1 MNDYIN
7 KIFDKDGPVA
17 KAMPGYEVRHEQ
29 IEMSEAIESAIH
41 HSEQL
46 IVEAGTGIGKSF
58 AYLVPLAEHALENN
72 ALGIVSTNT
81 ISLQEQIIS
90 KDIPFLEKALD
101 KDFKAVLVKGR
112 NNYLCLRRLHRSE
125 FQQKDL
131 FSDQYE
137 LTEFTKIF
145 AWSYKTQDGT
155 LYDLEE
161 EPDSKVWGMISA
173 DSETCLGKN
182 CQYYKRCFF
191 QKAREKISEARIL
204 VVNHHLFF
212 SNLALAKE
220 QKSIFPEWDALVFDE
235 AHSIES
241 VATEHL
247 GASISNTGIKYLL
260 DLLFNLKKQKGFLL
274 TVGDQDSMELVEQ
287 IRRRSDAF
295 FKDAKEYFDANSKKE
310 DSDTLRIREKNFIEN
325 NLSLPLHD
333 LAESLLAAKKSAK
346 DKEDEVEI
354 AGFAKKISA
363 LKDSVELILNQAMG
377 NYVYWIECSRNK
389 KASPVRY
396 EKLSNRASRISI
408 NTAPINI
415 GEILKDELFN
425 EERPIILT
433 SATLSVNNGSF
444 KYFKD
449 RVGAKRAIELKL
461 GSPFDYKNQVRMY
474 IAKNMPNPDNAT
486 DYAAKAS
493 DRIKRYLSL
502 TNGSAFVLFTSYS
515 LMNIVYE
522 ELEEYL
528 IQKGFNVL
536 RQGNGLSRNKM
547 LTSFKKESG
556 SVLFGVDTFWQGIDV
571 QGKALSN
578 VIITKLPFAVPD
590 HPVIEARIEDI
601 KKRGGDAFLEYSLPE
616 AVLKF
621 KQGFGRLIRSKKDT
635 GIIAI
640 LDSRIINKFY
650 GKTFLNSIPEC
661 EIIID

>member
-1 MNDYIN
+1 
-7 KIFDKDGPVA
+7 
-17 KAMPGYEVRHEQ
+17 MPGYEVRHEQ
-29 IEMSEAIESAIH
+29 IEMSEAIESAIS

-58 AYLVPLAEHALENN
+58 AYLVPLAEHALESN

-81 ISLQEQIIS
+81 ISLQEQIIH

-191 QKAREKISEARIL
+191 QKAREKISEARML

-377 NYVYWIECSRNK
+377 NYVYWIECSKNK
-389 KASPVRY
+389 K
-396 EKLSNRASRISI
+396 ASRISI

-433 SATLSVNNGSF
+433 SATLSVDNGSF

-449 RVGAKRAIELKL
+449 RVGARKAIELKL

-474 IAKNMPNPDNAT
+474 IAKNMPNPDNVT

-502 TNGSAFVLFTSYS
+502 TNGNAFVLFTSYS

-601 KKRGGDAFLEYSLPE
+601 QKRGGDAFLEYNLPE

-635 GIIAI
+635 GIIAV

>member
-1 MNDYIN
+1 MNNSIN
-7 KIFDKDGPVA
+7 KIFDKGGPIA
-17 KAMPGYEVRHEQ
+17 NAMPGYEVRHEQ
-29 IEMSEAIESAIH
+29 IEMAEAIESAIS

-58 AYLVPLAEHALENN
+58 AYLAPLAEFALQNES
-72 ALGIVSTNT
+72 LGIVSTNT
-81 ISLQEQIIS
+81 ISLQEQIIN

-145 AWSYKTQDGT
+145 AWSYKTKDGT

-161 EPDSKVWGMISA
+161 EPDSKVWAMVSS
-173 DSETCLGKN
+173 DSQTCLGKH

-191 QKAREKISEARIL
+191 QKAREKINEARIL

-220 QKSIFPEWDALVFDE
+220 QKSVFPEWGALVFDE

-247 GASISNTGIKYLL
+247 GASITNTGARYLL

-274 TVGDQDSMELVEQ
+274 TIGDQDSMECVEQ
-287 IRRRSDAF
+287 ARRQLDVF
-295 FKDAKEYFDANSKKE
+295 FKDIKEYFDANVKKE
-310 DSDTLRIREKNFIEN
+310 DSDTLRIREKNFVEN

-333 LAESLLAAKKSAK
+333 LAESLLAAKKKIK
-346 DKEDEVEI
+346 DREDEAEI
-354 AGFAKKISA
+354 ASFIRKVSA
-363 LKDSVELILNQAMG
+363 LKDSVQLILSQAME
-377 NYVYWIECSRNK
+377 NHVYWLECSRNRK
-389 KASPVRY
+389 INKV
-396 EKLSNRASRISI
+396 SI
-408 NTAPINI
+408 NTAPVNI
-415 GEILKDELFN
+415 GEILHEELFN
-425 EERPIILT
+425 EEKPIILT
-433 SATLSVNNGSF
+433 SATLSVDSGSF

-449 RVGAKRAIELKL
+449 RVGARKAIELKL
-461 GSPFDYKNQVRMY
+461 GSPFDYINQVRMY
-474 IAKNMPNPDNAT
+474 IAKDMPNPDNVT
-486 DYAAKAS
+486 NYAIKAA
-493 DRIKRYLSL
+493 DRIKRYLEL

-522 ELEEYL
+522 ELEGYL
-528 IQKGFNVL
+528 NNRGFNFL
-536 RQGNGLSRNKM
+536 RQGNGMNRNKM
-547 LTSFKKESG
+547 LASFKKESG

-571 QGKALSN
+571 QGNALSN

-601 KKRGGDAFLEYSLPE
+601 QKKGGDAFLEYNLPE

-621 KQGFGRLIRSKKDT
+621 KQGFGRLIRSKNDT

-650 GKTFLNSIPEC
+650 GRMFLNSIPKC

>member
-1 MNDYIN
+1 MK
-7 KIFDKDGPVA
+7 KIFDKDDLIA
-17 KAMPGYEVRHEQ
+17 KAMPEYEVRHEQ
-29 IEMSEAIESAIH
+29 IEMAEAIESAIS

-58 AYLVPLAEHALENN
+58 AYLVPLAEYALGNE
-72 ALGIVSTNT
+72 ALGIISTNT
-81 ISLQEQIIS
+81 ISLQEQIIN
-90 KDIPFLEKALD
+90 KDIPFLEKALC

-125 FQQKDL
+125 FLQKDL

-145 AWSYKTQDGT
+145 AWSFKTHDGT

-161 EPDSKVWGMISA
+161 EPDSKVWSLVST

-182 CQYYKRCFF
+182 CQYYKKCFF
-191 QKAREKISEARIL
+191 QKAREKINEARIL
-204 VVNHHLFF
+204 VINHHLFF
-212 SNLALAKE
+212 SNLALLKE
-220 QKSIFPEWDALVFDE
+220 EKCIFPEWDALVFDE
-235 AHSIES
+235 AHSIEG

-247 GASISNTGIKYLL
+247 GASITNTSARYLL

-274 TVGDQDSMELVEQ
+274 NIGNQDSMECVEQ
-287 IRRRSDAF
+287 ARRRLDVF
-295 FKDAKEYFDANSKKE
+295 FKDIKEYFDANVIKE
-310 DSDTLRIREKNFIEN
+310 DSDTLRVRQKNFVEN
-325 NLSLPLHD
+325 NLSLPLRD
-333 LAESLLAAKKSAK
+333 LAESLLTAKKSAK

-354 AGFAKKISA
+354 ASYIRKVTV
-363 LKDSVELILNQAMG
+363 LKDSIELILNQDMG
-377 NYVYWIECSRNK
+377 NHVYWIECSRNK
-389 KASPVRY
+389 KIN
-396 EKLSNRASRISI
+396 KISI
-408 NTAPINI
+408 NTAPVNI
-415 GEILKDELFN
+415 GEILREELFDQ
-425 EERPIILT
+425 EKPIILT
-433 SATLSVNNGSF
+433 SATLSVDNGSF
-444 KYFKD
+444 KYFKG
-449 RVGAKRAIELKL
+449 RVGAKKAIELKL

-474 IAKNMPNPDNAT
+474 IAKNMPNPDRIT
-486 DYAAKAS
+486 DYAIAAAS
-493 DRIKRYLSL
+493 RIKRYLEI

-515 LMNIVYE
+515 MMNSVYE

-528 IQKGFNVL
+528 LQRDFNVL

-547 LTSFKKESG
+547 LASFKKETG

-578 VIITKLPFAVPD
+578 VIITKLPFSVPD
-590 HPVIEARIEDI
+590 HPVTEVRIEDI
-601 KKRGGDAFLEYSLPE
+601 KKRGGDAFLEYNLPE

-650 GKTFLNSIPEC
+650 GRAFLNSVPKCDIV
-661 EIIID
+661 ID

>member
-1 MNDYIN
+1 MNNRISE
-7 KIFDKDGPVA
+7 IFDKDGPVA
-17 KAMPGYEVRHEQ
+17 KAMHGYEVRHEQ
-29 IEMSEAIESAIH
+29 IEMAEAVESAIS

-58 AYLVPLAEHALENN
+58 AYLVPLAEYALQDET
-72 ALGIVSTNT
+72 LGIVSTNT
-81 ISLQEQIIS
+81 ISLQEQIIN

-125 FQQKDL
+125 FLQKDL

-155 LYDLEE
+155 LYDLDE
-161 EPDSKVWGMISA
+161 EPDSKVWAMVSA

-182 CQYYKRCFF
+182 CQHYNRCFF
-191 QKAREKISEARIL
+191 QKAREKINEARML
-204 VVNHHLFF
+204 VINHHLFF
-212 SNLALAKE
+212 SNLALLKE
-220 QKSIFPEWDALVFDE
+220 QKSIFPEWGALVFDE
-235 AHSIES
+235 AHSIEG

-247 GASISNTGIKYLL
+247 GASITNTGIKYIL

-274 TVGDQDSMELVEQ
+274 TIGDQGSMERVEE

-295 FKDAKEYFDANSKKE
+295 FKDINEYFDANVKKE
-310 DSDTLRIREKNFIEN
+310 DSDTFRIRQKNFVEN
-325 NLSLPLHD
+325 NLSLPLKD
-333 LAESLLAAKKSAK
+333 LTDSLLAAKKGIK
-346 DKEDEVEI
+346 DREDEVEI
-354 AGFAKKISA
+354 ASFARKISA

-377 NYVYWIECSRNK
+377 NYVYWIESSKNK
-389 KASPVRY
+389 KV
-396 EKLSNRASRISI
+396 NRISI

-415 GEILKDELFN
+415 GDILKEELFN
-425 EERPIILT
+425 EEKPIIMT
-433 SATLSVNNGSF
+433 SATLSVDNGSF

-474 IAKNMPNPDNAT
+474 IAKDMPNPDNLT
-486 DYAAKAS
+486 DYSNKAAK
-493 DRIKRYLSL
+493 RIKKYLDL

-515 LMNIVYE
+515 LMNSVYE

-528 IQKGFNVL
+528 AEKGFNVL
-536 RQGNGLSRNKM
+536 RQGNGLSKNKM
-547 LTSFKKESG
+547 LTSFRKESG

-601 KKRGGDAFLEYSLPE
+601 QKRGGDAFLEYNLPE

-650 GKTFLNSIPEC
+650 GRQFLNSIPKC
-661 EIIID
+661 EIIIE

>member
-1 MNDYIN
+1 MNSPIN
-7 KIFDKDGPVA
+7 KIFDKGGPIA
-17 KAMPGYEVRHEQ
+17 NAMPGYEVRHEQ
-29 IEMSEAIESAIH
+29 IEMAEAIESAIS

-58 AYLVPLAEHALENN
+58 AYLAPLAEFALQNES
-72 ALGIVSTNT
+72 LGIVSTNT
-81 ISLQEQIIS
+81 ISLQEQIIN

-145 AWSYKTQDGT
+145 AWSYKTKDGT

-161 EPDSKVWGMISA
+161 EPDSKVWAMVSS
-173 DSETCLGKN
+173 DSQTCLGKH

-191 QKAREKISEARIL
+191 QKAREKINEARIL

-220 QKSIFPEWDALVFDE
+220 QKSVFPEWGALVFDE

-247 GASISNTGIKYLL
+247 GASITNTGARYLL

-274 TVGDQDSMELVEQ
+274 TIGDQDSMECVEQ
-287 IRRRSDAF
+287 ARRQLDVF
-295 FKDAKEYFDANSKKE
+295 FKDIKEYFDANVKKE
-310 DSDTLRIREKNFIEN
+310 DSDTLRIREKNFVEN

-333 LAESLLAAKKSAK
+333 LAESLLAAKKKIK
-346 DKEDEVEI
+346 DREDEAEI
-354 AGFAKKISA
+354 ASFIRKVSA
-363 LKDSVELILNQAMG
+363 LKDSVQLILSQAME
-377 NYVYWIECSRNK
+377 NHVYWLECSRNRK
-389 KASPVRY
+389 INKV
-396 EKLSNRASRISI
+396 SI
-408 NTAPINI
+408 NTAPVNI
-415 GEILKDELFN
+415 GEILHEELFN
-425 EERPIILT
+425 EEKPIILT
-433 SATLSVNNGSF
+433 SATLSVDSGSF

-449 RVGAKRAIELKL
+449 RVGARKAIELKL
-461 GSPFDYKNQVRMY
+461 GSPFDYINQVRMY
-474 IAKNMPNPDNAT
+474 IAKDMPNPDNVT
-486 DYAAKAS
+486 NYAIKAA
-493 DRIKRYLSL
+493 DRIKRYLEL

-522 ELEEYL
+522 ELEGYL
-528 IQKGFNVL
+528 NNRGFNFL
-536 RQGNGLSRNKM
+536 RQGNGMNRNKM
-547 LTSFKKESG
+547 LASFKKESG

-571 QGKALSN
+571 QGNALSN

-601 KKRGGDAFLEYSLPE
+601 QKKGGDAFLEYNLPE

-621 KQGFGRLIRSKKDT
+621 KQGFGRLIRSKNDT

-650 GKTFLNSIPEC
+650 GRMFLNSIPKC

>member
-1 MNDYIN
+1 MK
-7 KIFDKDGPVA
+7 KIFDKSGPIA
-17 KAMPGYEVRHEQ
+17 TSMPGYEMRHEQ
-29 IEMSEAIESAIH
+29 IEMAEAVKSAID

-58 AYLVPLAEHALENN
+58 AYLAPLAEYALQNE
-72 ALGIVSTNT
+72 LPGIVSTNT
-81 ISLQEQIIS
+81 ISLQEQIVH

-101 KDFKAVLVKGR
+101 KNFKAVLVKGR
-112 NNYLCLRRLHRSE
+112 NNYLCLRRLYRSE

-161 EPDSKVWGMISA
+161 EPDPKVWSMVSS
-173 DSETCLGKN
+173 DPESCLGKN

-191 QKAREKISEARIL
+191 QKAREKINEARIL
-204 VVNHHLFF
+204 VINHHLFF
-212 SNLALAKE
+212 SNLALLKE
-220 QKSIFPEWDALVFDE
+220 QKSIFPEWGALVFDE

-247 GASISNTGIKYLL
+247 GVTITNTGAKYLL
-260 DLLFNLKKQKGFLL
+260 DLLFNLKKQKGVLL
-274 TVGDQDSMELVEQ
+274 SIGDQDSMEQVEQ
-287 IRRRSDAF
+287 VRRRLDAF
-295 FKDAKEYFDANSKKE
+295 FKDIKEYFNANAKKA
-310 DSDTLRIREKNFIEN
+310 DSDTFRIRQKNIAEN
-325 NLSLPLHD
+325 NLSLPLHE
-333 LAESLLAAKKSAK
+333 LAESLMAAKKNAK
-346 DKEDEVEI
+346 DKEDELEI
-354 AGFAKKISA
+354 AGFVRKVNA
-363 LKDSVELILNQAMG
+363 LKDSIELILNQVMD
-377 NYVYWIECSRNK
+377 NYVYWIECPRNK
-389 KASPVRY
+389 KIN
-396 EKLSNRASRISI
+396 KISI
-408 NTAPINI
+408 NTAPVNI
-415 GEILKDELFN
+415 GEILKEELFN
-425 EERPIILT
+425 EEKPIILT
-433 SATLSVNNGSF
+433 SATLSVDKSSF
-444 KYFKD
+444 KYFKE
-449 RVGAKRAIELKL
+449 RVGAGKAIELKL

-474 IAKNMPNPDNAT
+474 IAKDMPNPDNVT
-486 DYAAKAS
+486 NYAIKAAE
-493 DRIKRYLSL
+493 RIKRYLDI
-502 TNGSAFVLFTSYS
+502 TNGNAFVLFTSYS

-522 ELEEYL
+522 EMEEY
-528 IQKGFNVL
+528 IMEKGFNVL
-536 RQGNGLSRNKM
+536 KQGSGLSRNKM
-547 LTSFKKESG
+547 LASFKKESG

-590 HPVIEARIEDI
+590 HPVIEARIDDI
-601 KKRGGDAFLEYSLPE
+601 RKRGGNAFLEYNLPE

-650 GKTFLNSIPEC
+650 GSCFLNAIPKC

>member
-1 MNDYIN
+1 MNNRIA

-58 AYLVPLAEHALENN
+58 AYLVPLAEHALESK

-81 ISLQEQIIS
+81 ISLQEQIIH

-354 AGFAKKISA
+354 AGFARKISA

-389 KASPVRY
+389 K
-396 EKLSNRASRISI
+396 ASRISI

-433 SATLSVNNGSF
+433 SATLSVDNGSF

-449 RVGAKRAIELKL
+449 RVGARKAIELKL

-547 LTSFKKESG
+547 LASFKKESG

-601 KKRGGDAFLEYSLPE
+601 KKRGGDAFLEYNLPE

>member
-1 MNDYIN
+1 MPGVIMSNHIT
-7 KIFDKDGPVA
+7 KIFDKDGPIA

-29 IEMSEAIESAIH
+29 IEMAEAIESAIS

-58 AYLVPLAEHALENN
+58 AYLAPLAEYALENN

-81 ISLQEQIIS
+81 ISLQEQIIH

-125 FQQKDL
+125 FLQKDL

-182 CQYYKRCFF
+182 CQYHKRCFF

-235 AHSIES
+235 AHSIEN

-295 FKDAKEYFDANSKKE
+295 FKDAKEYFDANVKKE
-310 DSDTLRIREKNFIEN
+310 DSDTFRIRQKNFIEN

-333 LAESLLAAKKSAK
+333 LAESLLVAKKSAK

-354 AGFAKKISA
+354 AGFARKISA
-363 LKDSVELILNQAMG
+363 LKDSVELILNQAMS
-377 NYVYWIECSRNK
+377 NYVYWIESSRNK
-389 KASPVRY
+389 KV
-396 EKLSNRASRISI
+396 NRISI
-408 NTAPINI
+408 NMAPVNI
-415 GEILKDELFN
+415 GEILKEELFD
-425 EERPIILT
+425 EEKPIIMT
-433 SATLSVNNGSF
+433 SATLSVDNGSF
-444 KYFKD
+444 KYFKN
-449 RVGAKRAIELKL
+449 RVGAKKAIEMKL

-474 IAKNMPNPDNAT
+474 IAKNMPNPDNMT
-486 DYAAKAS
+486 DYAMKAA
-493 DRIKRYLSL
+493 DRIKRYLEL

-528 IQKGFNVL
+528 VQKGFNVL
-536 RQGNGLSRNKM
+536 RQGKGLSRNKM
-547 LTSFKKESG
+547 LASFKKESG

-571 QGKALSN
+571 QGKNLSN

-601 KKRGGDAFLEYSLPE
+601 QKRGGDAFLEYNLPE
-616 AVLKF
+616 AILKF

-650 GKTFLNSIPEC
+650 GKAFLRSVPEC

>member
-1 MNDYIN
+1 MK
-7 KIFDKDGPVA
+7 KIFDKNGPIA

-29 IEMSEAIESAIH
+29 IEMAEAIESAIQ

-58 AYLVPLAEHALENN
+58 AYLVPLAEYALENKT
-72 ALGIVSTNT
+72 LGIVSTNT
-81 ISLQEQIIS
+81 ISLQEQIIH
-90 KDIPFLEKALD
+90 KDIPFLEKFLD

-161 EPDSKVWGMISA
+161 EPDSKVWSLISA

-212 SNLALAKE
+212 SNLALEKE
-220 QKSIFPEWDALVFDE
+220 QKNIFPEWDALVFDE
-235 AHSIES
+235 AHSIEG

-274 TVGDQDSMELVEQ
+274 AVGDQNSMEMVEQ

-295 FKDAKEYFDANSKKE
+295 FKDAKEYFDANAKKE
-310 DSDTLRIREKNFIEN
+310 DSDTLRIKEKNFIEN

-346 DKEDEVEI
+346 DKEDEMEI
-354 AGFAKKISA
+354 ASFARKISG

-377 NYVYWIECSRNK
+377 NYVYWMECSKNK
-389 KASPVRY
+389 KV
-396 EKLSNRASRISI
+396 NRISI
-408 NTAPINI
+408 NMAPVNI
-415 GEILKDELFN
+415 GEILKERLFN
-425 EERPIILT
+425 EEKPIILT
-433 SATLSVNNGSF
+433 SATLSVGNGSF
-444 KYFKD
+444 EYFKA
-449 RVGAKRAIELKL
+449 RVGARKAIELKM

-474 IAKNMPNPDNAT
+474 IAKDMPNPDNVT
-486 DYAAKAS
+486 DYAAKAA

-502 TNGSAFVLFTSYS
+502 TNGNAFVLFTSYS

-522 ELEEYL
+522 ELEGYL

-536 RQGNGLSRNKM
+536 RQGNGLSRSKM
-547 LTSFKKESG
+547 LASFKKESG

-601 KKRGGDAFLEYSLPE
+601 KKRGGDAFLEYNLPE

-650 GKTFLNSIPEC
+650 GRAFLSSIPKC
-661 EIIID
+661 DIIIE

>member
-1 MNDYIN
+1 MNNCISE
-7 KIFDKDGPVA
+7 IFDKNGPIA
-17 KAMPGYEVRHEQ
+17 NAMHGYEVRHEQ
-29 IEMSEAIESAIH
+29 IEMAEAVESAIS

-58 AYLVPLAEHALENN
+58 AYLAPLAEYAFQNKS
-72 ALGIVSTNT
+72 LGVVSTNT
-81 ISLQEQIIS
+81 ISLQEQIIN

-161 EPDSKVWGMISA
+161 EPDMKVWGMVSA
-173 DSETCLGKN
+173 DSETCLGKS

-191 QKAREKISEARIL
+191 QKAREKINEARIL
-204 VVNHHLFF
+204 VINHHLFF
-212 SNLALAKE
+212 SNLALLKE
-220 QKSIFPEWDALVFDE
+220 DKSIFPEWGALVFDE

-247 GASISNTGIKYLL
+247 GLSITNTGVRHLL

-274 TVGDQDSMELVEQ
+274 TVGDQDSMECVEQ
-287 IRRRSDAF
+287 VRRRLDVF
-295 FKDAKEYFDANSKKE
+295 FKDIKEHFDANIKKE
-310 DSDTLRIREKNFIEN
+310 DSDTLRIRQKNFVEN

-333 LAESLLAAKKSAK
+333 LAEALLVTKKSTK

-354 AGFAKKISA
+354 ASFIRKINV
-363 LKDSVELILNQAMG
+363 LKDSVGLIISQAME
-377 NYVYWIECSRNK
+377 NHVYWIECSRNK
-389 KASPVRY
+389 K
-396 EKLSNRASRISI
+396 SNKISI
-408 NTAPINI
+408 NTAPVNI
-415 GEILKDELFN
+415 GEILKEELFN
-425 EERPIILT
+425 EEKPIILT
-433 SATLSVNNGSF
+433 SATLSVDNGSF

-449 RVGAKRAIELKL
+449 RVGAKKAIELKL

-474 IAKNMPNPDNAT
+474 IAKNMPGPDNVT
-486 DYAAKAS
+486 DYAIKAA
-493 DRIKRYLSL
+493 DRIKRYLDL

-515 LMNIVYE
+515 LMNTVYE

-528 IQKGFNVL
+528 IQKDFNVL

-547 LTSFKKESG
+547 LASFKKETG

-578 VIITKLPFAVPD
+578 VIIAKLPFSVPD

-601 KKRGGDAFLEYSLPE
+601 KKRGGDAFLEYNLPE

-650 GKTFLNSIPEC
+650 GRAFLNSIPKC

>member
-1 MNDYIN
+1 MNHISH
-7 KIFDKDGPVA
+7 IFDKDGPIA
-17 KAMPGYEVRHEQ
+17 KAMSGYEVRHEQ
-29 IEMSEAIESAIH
+29 IEMAEAVDSAIT
-41 HSEQL
+41 HSAQL

-58 AYLVPLAEHALENN
+58 AYLAPLAEHAIQEES
-72 ALGIVSTNT
+72 LGIISTNT
-81 ISLQEQIIS
+81 ISLQEQIIH

-125 FQQKDL
+125 FLQKDL

-137 LTEFTKIF
+137 LNEFTKLF
-145 AWSYKTQDGT
+145 AWSYKTMDGT

-161 EPDSKVWGMISA
+161 EPDPKVWGMVSA

-191 QKAREKISEARIL
+191 QGARDKIGKARIL

-212 SNLALAKE
+212 SNLALLKE
-220 QKSIFPEWDALVFDE
+220 EKCIFPEWDTLIFDE
-235 AHSIES
+235 AHSIEG

-247 GASISNTGIKYLL
+247 GAGVTNTGVRYLL

-274 TVGDQDSMELVEQ
+274 TVGDEVSMECVEQ
-287 IRRRSDAF
+287 IRRRSEVF
-295 FKDAKEYFDANSKKE
+295 FKDIKAYFEANAKKE
-310 DSDTLRIREKNFIEN
+310 DADAFRIRQKNFIEN
-325 NLSLPLHD
+325 NLSMPLRD
-333 LAESLLAAKKSAK
+333 LSESLLAAKKAAK

-354 AGFAKKISA
+354 AGYIRRINA
-363 LKDSVELILNQAMG
+363 LKDSVELILNQAMR
-377 NYVYWIECSRNK
+377 NYVYWIECSKNK
-389 KASPVRY
+389 KINKV
-396 EKLSNRASRISI
+396 SI
-408 NTAPINI
+408 NMAPVDI
-415 GEILKDELFN
+415 GEILGRELFN

-433 SATLSVNNGSF
+433 SATLSVDKGSF

-449 RVGAKRAIELKL
+449 RVGAKNAGELKL

-474 IAKNMPNPDNAT
+474 IAKDMPGPDNVT
-486 DYAAKAS
+486 DYAIKAA
-493 DRIKRYLSL
+493 DRIKRYLDL

-515 LMNIVYE
+515 LMNSVYE

-528 IQKGFNVL
+528 AEKDFNVL

-547 LTSFKKESG
+547 LASFKKEPG

-571 QGKALSN
+571 QGNALSN
-578 VIITKLPFAVPD
+578 VIIAKLPFAVPD
-590 HPVIEARIEDI
+590 HPVIEARVENIRQ
-601 KKRGGDAFLEYSLPE
+601 RGGDAFLEYNLPE

-650 GKTFLNSIPEC
+650 GRVFLNSVPEC
-661 EIIID
+661 GIIID

>member
-1 MNDYIN
+1 MK
-7 KIFDKDGPVA
+7 KIFDKDGLIA

-29 IEMSEAIESAIH
+29 IEMAEAIESAFG

-58 AYLVPLAEHALENN
+58 AYLVPLAEYTLENE
-72 ALGIVSTNT
+72 ALGIISTNT
-81 ISLQEQIIS
+81 ISLQEQIIY

-101 KDFKAVLVKGR
+101 KDFRAVLVKGR

-125 FQQKDL
+125 FLQKDL

-145 AWSYKTQDGT
+145 AWSFKTHDGT
-155 LYDLEE
+155 LSDLEE
-161 EPDSKVWGMISA
+161 EPDSKVWNIVSA

-182 CQYYKRCFF
+182 CQYYKRCFL
-191 QKAREKISEARIL
+191 QKAREKINGARIL

-212 SNLALAKE
+212 SNLALLKE
-220 QKSIFPEWDALVFDE
+220 EKCIFPEWDALVFDE
-235 AHSIES
+235 AHSLEG

-247 GASISNTGIKYLL
+247 GASITNTGARYIL
-260 DLLFNLKKQKGFLL
+260 DLLFNPRKQKGFLL
-274 TVGDQDSMELVEQ
+274 TIGDHDSMECTEQ
-287 IRRRSDAF
+287 ARRRLDVF
-295 FKDAKEYFDANSKKE
+295 FKNVKEYFDANVRKE
-310 DSDTLRIREKNFIEN
+310 DSDTLRVRQKNFVEN
-325 NLSLPLHD
+325 NMSLPLHD
-333 LAESLLAAKKSAK
+333 LAESLLVIKKRVK
-346 DKEDEVEI
+346 DKEDEAEI
-354 AGFAKKISA
+354 ANFIRKINS
-363 LKDSVELILNQAMG
+363 LKDSVELIINQSAG
-377 NYVYWIECSRNK
+377 NHVYWIECSRNK
-389 KASPVRY
+389 KIS
-396 EKLSNRASRISI
+396 KLSI
-408 NTAPINI
+408 NTAPVNI
-415 GEILKDELFN
+415 GEILKEELFN
-425 EERPIILT
+425 EEKPIILT
-433 SATLSVNNGSF
+433 SATLSVDNSSF

-449 RVGAKRAIELKL
+449 RLGAKKAIELKL
-461 GSPFDYKNQVRMY
+461 GSPFDYKNQVRVY
-474 IAKNMPNPDNAT
+474 IAKNMPNPDNVT
-486 DYAAKAS
+486 DYAIKAA
-493 DRIKRYLSL
+493 DRIKRYLDM

-528 IQKGFNVL
+528 GQKDYNVL

-547 LTSFKKESG
+547 LASFKKETG

-578 VIITKLPFAVPD
+578 IIITKLPFSVPD
-590 HPVIEARIEDI
+590 HPVIEARIDDI
-601 KKRGGDAFLEYSLPE
+601 QKRGGDAFLEYNLPE

-650 GKTFLNSIPEC
+650 GRTFLNAIPKC

>member
-1 MNDYIN
+1 MK
-7 KIFDKDGPVA
+7 KIFDKDGPIA
-17 KAMPGYEVRHEQ
+17 NAMPGYEVRHEQ
-29 IEMSEAIESAIH
+29 IEMAEAIESAIS

-58 AYLVPLAEHALENN
+58 AYLVPLAEFALGNES
-72 ALGIVSTNT
+72 LGIVSTNT
-81 ISLQEQIIS
+81 ISLQEQIIN

-155 LYDLEE
+155 LYDLED
-161 EPDSKVWGMISA
+161 EPDSRVWSMVAA
-173 DSETCLGKN
+173 DSETCLGKH

-191 QKAREKISEARIL
+191 QKARERINDARIL
-204 VVNHHLFF
+204 VINHHLFF
-212 SNLALAKE
+212 SNQALLKE
-220 QKSIFPEWDALVFDE
+220 DKSIFPEWGSLIFDE
-235 AHSIES
+235 AHSMEG

-247 GASISNTGIKYLL
+247 GLSITNTGARYLL

-274 TVGDQDSMELVEQ
+274 TIGDQDSMECVEQ
-287 IRRRSDAF
+287 VRRRLDEF
-295 FKDAKEYFDANSKKE
+295 FKDVKEYFDANVKKE
-310 DSDTLRIREKNFIEN
+310 DADTLRIREKNFVEN

-333 LAESLLAAKKSAK
+333 LAESLLAAKKNTK
-346 DKEDEVEI
+346 DKEAEVEI
-354 AGFAKKISA
+354 ASFIRKVSA
-363 LKDSVELILNQAMG
+363 LKDSVQIMLSQAAE
-377 NYVYWIECSRNK
+377 NHVYWLECSRNK
-389 KASPVRY
+389 KI
-396 EKLSNRASRISI
+396 SRVSI

-415 GEILKDELFN
+415 GEILQKELFN
-425 EERPIILT
+425 EEKPIILT
-433 SATLSVNNGSF
+433 SATLSVDKGSF

-449 RVGAKRAIELKL
+449 RVGARKAIELKL
-461 GSPFDYKNQVRMY
+461 GSPFDYINQVRMY
-474 IAKNMPNPDNAT
+474 IAKDMPNPDNVT
-486 DYAAKAS
+486 DYAVKAA
-493 DRIKRYLSL
+493 DRIKRYLEI

-515 LMNIVYE
+515 MMNIVYE
-522 ELEEYL
+522 ELEGYL
-528 IQKGFNVL
+528 NEKGFNFL
-536 RQGNGLSRNKM
+536 RQASGLSRNKM
-547 LTSFKKESG
+547 LASFKKESG

-578 VIITKLPFAVPD
+578 VIITKLPFSVPD

-601 KKRGGDAFLEYSLPE
+601 QKRGGDAFLEYNLPE

-650 GKTFLNSIPEC
+650 GRAFLNSIPKC

>member
-1 MNDYIN
+1 MK
-7 KIFDKDGPVA
+7 KIFDKDGLIA

-29 IEMSEAIESAIH
+29 IEMAEAIESAIS

-58 AYLVPLAEHALENN
+58 AYLVPLAEYALENE
-72 ALGIVSTNT
+72 ALGIISTNT
-81 ISLQEQIIS
+81 ISLQEQIIN
-90 KDIPFLEKALD
+90 KDIPFLEKALC

-125 FQQKDL
+125 FLQKDL

-145 AWSYKTQDGT
+145 AWSFKTHDGT

-161 EPDSKVWGMISA
+161 EPDLKVWSVVST

-182 CQYYKRCFF
+182 CQYYKGCFF
-191 QKAREKISEARIL
+191 QKAREKINEARIL
-204 VVNHHLFF
+204 VINHHLFF
-212 SNLALAKE
+212 SNLALLKE
-220 QKSIFPEWDALVFDE
+220 EKCIFPEWDTLVFDE
-235 AHSIES
+235 AHSIEG

-247 GASISNTGIKYLL
+247 GASITNTGARYLL

-274 TVGDQDSMELVEQ
+274 NIGNQYSMECVEQ
-287 IRRRSDAF
+287 ARRRLDVF
-295 FKDAKEYFDANSKKE
+295 FKDIKEYFDVNVIKE
-310 DSDTLRIREKNFIEN
+310 DSDTLRVRQKNFVEN
-325 NLSLPLHD
+325 NLSLPLRD
-333 LAESLLAAKKSAK
+333 LAESLLTAKKSAK

-354 AGFAKKISA
+354 ASYIRKVTA
-363 LKDSVELILNQAMG
+363 LKDSIELILNQDMG
-377 NYVYWIECSRNK
+377 NHVYWIECSRNK
-389 KASPVRY
+389 KIN
-396 EKLSNRASRISI
+396 KISI
-408 NTAPINI
+408 NTAPVNI
-415 GEILKDELFN
+415 GEILREELFDQ
-425 EERPIILT
+425 EKPIILT
-433 SATLSVNNGSF
+433 SATLSVDNDSF
-444 KYFKD
+444 KYFKG

-474 IAKNMPNPDNAT
+474 IAKNMPNPDRIT
-486 DYAAKAS
+486 DYAIAAAS
-493 DRIKRYLSL
+493 RIKRYLEI

-515 LMNIVYE
+515 MMNSVYE

-528 IQKGFNVL
+528 LQRDFNVL

-547 LTSFKKESG
+547 LASFKKETG

-578 VIITKLPFAVPD
+578 VIITKLPFSVPD
-590 HPVIEARIEDI
+590 HPVTEARIEDI
-601 KKRGGDAFLEYSLPE
+601 KKRGGDAFLEYNLPE

-650 GKTFLNSIPEC
+650 GRAFLNSIPKC
-661 EIIID
+661 DMIIDQ

>member
-1 MNDYIN
+1 MNNRIA

-29 IEMSEAIESAIH
+29 IEMAEAVESAIS

-58 AYLVPLAEHALENN
+58 AYLAPLAEYTLENN

-81 ISLQEQIIS
+81 ISLQEQIIH

-125 FQQKDL
+125 FLQKDL

-161 EPDSKVWGMISA
+161 EPDSKVWGMVST

-182 CQYYKRCFF
+182 CQYYKKCFF
-191 QKAREKISEARIL
+191 QKAREKINEARIL
-204 VVNHHLFF
+204 IVNHHLFF

-220 QKSIFPEWDALVFDE
+220 QKSIFPEWDGLVFDE
-235 AHSIES
+235 AHSIEG

-247 GASISNTGIKYLL
+247 GASITNTGARYLL

-274 TVGDQDSMELVEQ
+274 TVGDQDSMECVEQ
-287 IRRRSDAF
+287 ARRRLDVF
-295 FKDAKEYFDANSKKE
+295 FKDIKEYFDANVKKE
-310 DSDTLRIREKNFIEN
+310 DSDTFRIRQKNFVEN
-325 NLSLPLHD
+325 NLSLPLKD
-333 LAESLLAAKKSAK
+333 LTESLLAAKKGIK
-346 DKEDEVEI
+346 DREDEVEI
-354 AGFAKKISA
+354 ASFARKISA

-377 NYVYWIECSRNK
+377 NYVYWIESSRNK
-389 KASPVRY
+389 KV
-396 EKLSNRASRISI
+396 NRISI
-408 NTAPINI
+408 NMAPVNI
-415 GEILKDELFN
+415 GEILKEELFD
-425 EERPIILT
+425 EEKPIILT
-433 SATLSVNNGSF
+433 SATLSVDNSSF
-444 KYFKD
+444 KYFKN
-449 RVGAKRAIELKL
+449 RVGAKKAIEMKL

-474 IAKNMPNPDNAT
+474 IAKNMPNPDNMT
-486 DYAAKAS
+486 DYAMKAA
-493 DRIKRYLSL
+493 DRIKRYLEL

-536 RQGNGLSRNKM
+536 RQGKGLSRNKM
-547 LTSFKKESG
+547 LASFKKESG

-571 QGKALSN
+571 QGKNLSN

-590 HPVIEARIEDI
+590 HPIIEARIEDI
-601 KKRGGDAFLEYSLPE
+601 QKRGGDAFLEYNLPE
-616 AVLKF
+616 AILKF

-650 GKTFLNSIPEC
+650 GKAFLRSVPEC

>member
-1 MNDYIN
+1 MNNLIHE
-7 KIFDKDGPVA
+7 IFDKNGPVA
-17 KAMPGYEVRHEQ
+17 NAMPGYEVRHEQ
-29 IEMSEAIESAIH
+29 IEMAEAIESAIS

-58 AYLVPLAEHALENN
+58 AYLVPLAEF
-72 ALGIVSTNT
+72 ALGNESLGIISTNT
-81 ISLQEQIIS
+81 ISLQEQIIN

-161 EPDSKVWGMISA
+161 EPDSKVWSMVAA
-173 DSETCLGKN
+173 DSETCLGKH
-182 CQYYKRCFF
+182 CQYYKKCFF
-191 QKAREKISEARIL
+191 QKARERINDARIL
-204 VVNHHLFF
+204 VINHHLFF
-212 SNLALAKE
+212 SNQALLKE
-220 QKSIFPEWDALVFDE
+220 DKSMFPEWGCLVFDE
-235 AHSIES
+235 AHSIEG

-247 GASISNTGIKYLL
+247 GLSITNTGARYLL

-274 TVGDQDSMELVEQ
+274 TIGDQDSMECVEQ
-287 IRRRSDAF
+287 ARRRLDAF
-295 FKDAKEYFDANSKKE
+295 FKDIKEYFDANVKKE
-310 DSDTLRIREKNFIEN
+310 DSDTLRIREKNFVEN

-333 LAESLLAAKKSAK
+333 LAESLLVAKKNIK

-354 AGFAKKISA
+354 ASFIRKVSA
-363 LKDSVELILNQAMG
+363 LKDSVQLILSQAME
-377 NYVYWIECSRNK
+377 NHVYWLECSRNK
-389 KASPVRY
+389 KI
-396 EKLSNRASRISI
+396 SRVSI
-408 NTAPINI
+408 NTAPVNI
-415 GEILKDELFN
+415 GEILQEELFN
-425 EERPIILT
+425 EEKPIILT
-433 SATLSVNNGSF
+433 SATLSVDNGSF

-449 RVGAKRAIELKL
+449 RVGARKAIELKL
-461 GSPFDYKNQVRMY
+461 GSPFDYINQVRMY
-474 IAKNMPNPDNAT
+474 IAKDMPNPDNVT
-486 DYAAKAS
+486 DYAIKAA
-493 DRIKRYLSL
+493 DRIKRYLEI

-522 ELEEYL
+522 ELEGYL
-528 IQKGFNVL
+528 NEKGFNFL
-536 RQGNGLSRNKM
+536 RQGNGLTRNKM
-547 LTSFKKESG
+547 LASFKKESG
-556 SVLFGVDTFWQGIDV
+556 SVLFGVDTFWQGIDI

-578 VIITKLPFAVPD
+578 IIITKLPFAVPD

-601 KKRGGDAFLEYSLPE
+601 QKKGGDAFLEYNLPE

-650 GKTFLNSIPEC
+650 GRAFLNSIPKC

>member
-1 MNDYIN
+1 MK
-7 KIFDKDGPVA
+7 KIFDENGPIA
-17 KAMPGYEVRHEQ
+17 NAMPGYEVRHEQ
-29 IEMSEAIESAIH
+29 IEMAEAIESAIS

-58 AYLVPLAEHALENN
+58 AYLVPLAEYAIKNN
-72 ALGIVSTNT
+72 SLGIISTNT
-81 ISLQEQIIS
+81 ISLQEQIIN
-90 KDIPFLEKALD
+90 KDIPFLEKALG

-112 NNYLCLRRLHRSE
+112 NNYLCLRKLRRSE
-125 FQQKDL
+125 FLQKDL

-161 EPDSKVWGMISA
+161 EPDMKVWSMVST

-182 CQYYKRCFF
+182 CQHYKKCFF
-191 QKAREKISEARIL
+191 QRAREKISEARML
-204 VVNHHLFF
+204 VINHHLFF
-212 SNLALAKE
+212 SNQALLKE
-220 QKSIFPEWDALVFDE
+220 DKSVFPEWGALVFDE

-247 GASISNTGIKYLL
+247 GANVTNTGARYLL

-274 TVGDQDSMELVEQ
+274 TVGDQDSMECVEQ
-287 IRRRSDAF
+287 VRRRLDVF
-295 FKDAKEYFDANSKKE
+295 FKDIKDHFDANIKKE
-310 DSDTLRIREKNFIEN
+310 DSDTLRIRQKNFVEN
-325 NLSLPLHD
+325 NLSSSLRD
-333 LAESLLAAKKSAK
+333 LAESLLVTKKGVK

-354 AGFAKKISA
+354 ASFIRKINV
-363 LKDSVELILNQAMG
+363 LKDSVELILNQSME
-377 NYVYWIECSRNK
+377 NHVYWVECSRNK
-389 KASPVRY
+389 KAN
-396 EKLSNRASRISI
+396 KISI
-408 NTAPINI
+408 NTAPVNI
-415 GEILKDELFN
+415 GEILKEELFD
-425 EERPIILT
+425 EEKPIILT
-433 SATLSVNNGSF
+433 SATLSVDNGSF

-449 RVGAKRAIELKL
+449 RVGAKKAIELKL

-474 IAKNMPNPDNAT
+474 IAKNMPSPDNVT
-486 DYAAKAS
+486 DYAIKAA
-493 DRIKRYLSL
+493 DRIKRYLDL

-528 IQKGFNVL
+528 ALKDFNVL
-536 RQGNGLSRNKM
+536 RQGSGLSRNKM
-547 LTSFKKESG
+547 LASFKKESG

-578 VIITKLPFAVPD
+578 VIITKLPFSVPD
-590 HPVIEARIEDI
+590 HPVIEARIDDI
-601 KKRGGDAFLEYSLPE
+601 QKRGGDAFLEYNLPE

-621 KQGFGRLIRSKKDT
+621 KQGFGRLIRSKNDT
-635 GIIAI
+635 GVIAI

-650 GKTFLNSIPEC
+650 GRAFLNSIPKC
-661 EIIID
+661 NIIIE

>member
-1 MNDYIN
+1 MDNYIA
-7 KIFDKDGPVA
+7 KIFDKNGPIA
-17 KAMPGYEVRHEQ
+17 KAMSGYEIRHEQ
-29 IEMSEAIESAIH
+29 IEMAEAIDNAIT

-58 AYLVPLAEHALENN
+58 AYLVPLAEYALQNES
-72 ALGIVSTNT
+72 LGIISTNT
-81 ISLQEQIIS
+81 ISLQEQIIH
-90 KDIPFLEKALD
+90 KDIPFLEKAID

-125 FQQKDL
+125 FLQKDL

-137 LTEFTKIF
+137 LAEFAKIF

-161 EPDSKVWGMISA
+161 EPDSKVWSMVSA
-173 DSETCLGKN
+173 DSETCLAKN

-191 QKAREKISEARIL
+191 QKAREKINEARLL
-204 VVNHHLFF
+204 VINHHLFF
-212 SNLALAKE
+212 SNLALLKE
-220 QKSIFPEWDALVFDE
+220 EKCIFPEWDVLVFDE
-235 AHSIES
+235 AHSIEA

-247 GASISNTGIKYLL
+247 GAAITNTGARYLL

-274 TVGDQDSMELVEQ
+274 TIGDQDSMECAEQ
-287 IRRRSDAF
+287 VRKRLDVF
-295 FKDAKEYFDANSKKE
+295 FKDIKEYFDANVKKE
-310 DSDTLRIREKNFIEN
+310 DSDTFRIRQKNFVEN
-325 NLSLPLHD
+325 NLSMPLHD
-333 LAESLLAAKKSAK
+333 LAESLLATKKSVK

-354 AGFAKKISA
+354 ASFIRKINV
-363 LKDSVELILNQAMG
+363 LKDSVGLILNQAME
-377 NYVYWIECSRNK
+377 NHVYWIECSRNK
-389 KASPVRY
+389 KAN
-396 EKLSNRASRISI
+396 KISI
-408 NTAPINI
+408 NTAPVNI
-415 GEILKDELFN
+415 GEILKEELFN
-425 EERPIILT
+425 EEKPIILT
-433 SATLSVNNGSF
+433 SATLSVDNGSF

-449 RVGAKRAIELKL
+449 RVGAKRAVELKL

-474 IAKNMPNPDNAT
+474 IAKDMPNPDNLT
-486 DYAAKAS
+486 DYAIKAAE
-493 DRIKRYLSL
+493 RIKRYLDL

-528 IQKGFNVL
+528 SQKDFNVL
-536 RQGNGLSRNKM
+536 RQGNGLSRNRM
-547 LTSFKKESG
+547 LTSFRNEAG

-571 QGKALSN
+571 QGQALSN

-590 HPVIEARIEDI
+590 HPVIEARIDDI
-601 KKRGGDAFLEYSLPE
+601 QKRGGDAFLEYNLPE

-640 LDSRIINKFY
+640 LDSRIINKYY
-650 GKTFLNSIPEC
+650 GRLFLNSIPRC
-661 EIIID
+661 EVIID